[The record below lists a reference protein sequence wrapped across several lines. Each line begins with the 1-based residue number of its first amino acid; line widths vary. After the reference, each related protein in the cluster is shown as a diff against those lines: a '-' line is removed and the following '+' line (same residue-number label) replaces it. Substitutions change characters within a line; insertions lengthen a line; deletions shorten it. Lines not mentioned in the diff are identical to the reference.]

1 MQDFQISTIEDIEFD
16 LTDELDIWVPIG
28 KINGRYQYI
37 YTGGGYNTKDLSF
50 ADIDSCC
57 HTVELL
63 IDLLKKDA
71 EKFNI
76 PIDGIVISILNPRMV
91 ETLGRNNDK
100 NMFQVAYKF
109 SAGEEKTTI
118 NDVEFQVG
126 PVYGH
131 ITPVAKVS
139 PVVINGNTITS
150 VSLSNKDKFD
160 SLNLHLGDEV
170 IIRYDIIPTLYKD
183 STCKESDYPLIE
195 FPTNCPTCGAELIE
209 GRCPNS
215 ECAAKVIGHIY
226 KFVET
231 LKIPNIGFKTIED
244 LYIAGILETIGDLYR
259 LYRHKDIICNIPGYG
274 ESSTTLILD
283 GISSVRKIPAYR
295 LFGAIGIPNIGV
307 KTMEKVCREI
317 NVFEHLDDLES
328 MRSKLIAIDGIGA
341 KKADLIISG
350 IENKIDVIKDICA
363 NVDII
368 EEYEVLVNPTGEV
381 VCFTNVRDSKFEDFL
396 RSKGVDT
403 SDSFTSKVTTLI
415 VPDEPMDKE
424 TTKVTKAKDKG
435 IEIITI
441 SEAYSRWGYQN

>member
-1 MQDFQISTIEDIEFD
+1 
-16 LTDELDIWVPIG
+16 
-28 KINGRYQYI
+28 
-37 YTGGGYNTKDLSF
+37 
-50 ADIDSCC
+50 
-57 HTVELL
+57 
-63 IDLLKKDA
+63 
-71 EKFNI
+71 
-76 PIDGIVISILNPRMV
+76 MV

-183 STCKESDYPLIE
+183 STCKESDYPLIK
-195 FPTNCPTCGAELIE
+195 FPTNCPACGAELIE